1 MLTSDQENM
10 DSRVKETWLR
20 NLALIFMTFI
30 MLHTLSLP
38 YLQKW
43 DSSVLVLRINTHGL
57 THTRQ
62 EHSLRWLELKETV

>member
-1 MLTSDQENM
+1 M

-20 NLALIFMTFI
+20 NLALIVMTFI
-30 MLHTLSLP
+30 MLLTFSLP

-43 DSSVLVLRINTHGL
+43 DSSVLVLRINTHVL

-62 EHSLRWLELKETV
+62 ERSLRWLWLKETVYVFNQ